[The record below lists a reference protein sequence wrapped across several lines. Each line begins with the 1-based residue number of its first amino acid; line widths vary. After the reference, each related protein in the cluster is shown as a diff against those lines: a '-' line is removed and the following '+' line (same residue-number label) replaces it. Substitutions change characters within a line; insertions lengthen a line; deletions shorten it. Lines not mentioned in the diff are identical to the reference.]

1 MKKGM
6 MSEYMGAE
14 KYASRKQKMRH
25 EKSESKSY
33 EKAEGKKLNKKMKK

>member
-1 MKKGM
+1 

-14 KYASRKQKMRH
+14 KYASRKQRIKH

-33 EKAEGKKLNKKMKK
+33 EKTEGKRLNKKMKK